1 MELTIKIPKRLDI
14 TVIARA
20 RAEFPPASC
29 IEYKSSLMKIDHV
42 LAS

>member
-1 MELTIKIPKRLDI
+1 MEAKLTKIMPNRLEI

-29 IEYKSSLMKIDHV
+29 RLCNY
-42 LAS
+42 